1 MEYREGPPIH
11 VRHTGLL
18 AATILVHEPGRVLP
32 QRDHLPMGTLRQA
45 RRTGVRYLASER
57 QPKHQWPKQSG
68 LSILVR
74 QAEYYRAVLIFF
86 HVLHHTGATAAV
98 RSEIAK
104 ASSNEI
110 VHC

>member
-1 MEYREGPPIH
+1 
-11 VRHTGLL
+11 
-18 AATILVHEPGRVLP
+18 
-32 QRDHLPMGTLRQA
+32 MGALRQA
-45 RRTGVRYLASER
+45 RRAGVRYLASER
-57 QPKHQWPKQSG
+57 QPEHQWPKQSD

-74 QAEYYRAVLIFF
+74 QTEYYRAVLVVF
-86 HVLHHTGATAAV
+86 HVLHHTSAAAAV